1 MKSRFLALWTV
12 AVLATGA
19 AFVTYLALRFESVR
33 IGYQLDRA
41 NKEHKR
47 LTELSRMLTLE
58 AQTLREH
65 ARVQAI
71 AERSLGMQTPDR
83 ARVVAVG
90 RAARVRVDSGRTR

>member
-1 MKSRFLALWTV
+1 MKSRFLALWSV

-33 IGYQLDRA
+33 LGYQLDQA
-41 NKEHKR
+41 NKEHRR
-47 LTELSRMLTLE
+47 LSELTRMLTLE

-71 AERSLGMQTPDR
+71 AERSLGMQAPDR
-83 ARVVAVG
+83 TRVVAVG
-90 RAARVRVDSGRTR
+90 KAARVRVDSGRTR